1 MLMTLNTN
9 LGWSSGDDV
18 RVLVAAGLPV
28 GLYQIRQIQGDMN
41 YIGVNAPQLISPI
54 IDLLDQY
61 DTAQEKFSELN
72 AELQG
77 RVLTKVDVLEW
88 TAASG
93 SSGYSPERELGRIR
107 GLLYQYFAS
116 SVLFT
121 GDSSGITRVIR
132 S

>member
-1 MLMTLNTN
+1 
-9 LGWSSGDDV
+9 
-18 RVLVAAGLPV
+18 
-28 GLYQIRQIQGDMN
+28 MN

-88 TAASG
+88 TPASG
-93 SSGYSPERELGRIR
+93 GNGYSPERELGRIR

-116 SVLFT
+116 SVLFV
-121 GDSSGITRVIR
+121 GDHSNVTYTIR